1 MDRVSSADITDL
13 PMVINYVLDQSLT
26 SKNVIQVS
34 FTILTYARGD
44 MGSNSAATSLMLNSN
59 LINLLYVD
67 DN

>member
-26 SKNVIQVS
+26 SKNVVQVS
-34 FTILTYARGD
+34 FTILTHTRGD
-44 MGSNSAATSLMLNSN
+44 MGSNSAVTSLMLNSN
-59 LINLLYVD
+59 LINLLYID